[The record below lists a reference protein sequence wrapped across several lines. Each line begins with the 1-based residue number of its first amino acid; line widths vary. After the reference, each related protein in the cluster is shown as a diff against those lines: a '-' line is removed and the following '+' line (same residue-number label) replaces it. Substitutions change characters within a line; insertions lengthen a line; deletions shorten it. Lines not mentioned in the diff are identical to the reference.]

1 MEWLRVELSED
12 EQRVVMDQRES
23 HADPYVRRRMWVVW
37 LLHHGVTREQAARLV
52 GVARSTVERF
62 VAQYRT
68 GGLEGLCQRNER
80 RKPTSDLGAHQGLI
94 RQSFEAQPVRT
105 VAEACQRI
113 EEMTGIRRGPTQ
125 VRNFMKGMGMRCQ
138 RVRAIPVPPKK
149 TWRSMSPIK
158 PPSMTNN

>member
-1 MEWLRVELSED
+1 MEWLRVQLSED
-12 EQRVVMDQRES
+12 EQRLLMEQRES
-23 HADPYVRRRMWVVW
+23 HADPYVRRRMWVLW
-37 LLHHGVTREQAARLV
+37 LLHHGVSREQAARLV

-68 GGLEGLCQRNER
+68 GGLAGLCQRGER
-80 RKPTSDLGAHQGLI
+80 RKPTSDLGVHQGLI

-113 EEMTGIRRGPTQ
+113 EDLTGIRRGPTQ
-125 VRNFMKGMGMRCQ
+125 VRNFMKCMGMRCQ